1 MIQRIY
7 RLLSRTV
14 QIWNERR
21 PTQHAAAL
29 AYYSM
34 FAFAPVLYVIVR
46 VAGRFFSEPVVTDTL
61 NTFLVTLLGADVA
74 DYVAEMVANTAAD
87 SAGGSLLTTII
98 STGALLYAATGFFVH
113 LQRTLNS
120 IWEAHRQTEGTVRRF
135 LVGRFI
141 AFAMVMGLAALLAV
155 SLFAGT
161 AITLLQ
167 NMIGISTRFQLA
179 YTAVMF
185 GLGTLTFAV
194 IFKTLPAAPVRWRHS
209 LIGGMVTAILVGIGG
224 AVMLIYLRLSHAG
237 TAFEAAG
244 SLAVILIGVYYSAQL
259 LLAGAVFTRALGE
272 KDGDWSA

>member
-1 MIQRIY
+1 MTCE
-7 RLLSRTV
+7 LLCSVGPGIATCAHAPSCRDKCTRDPAHLPALVPRTV

-135 LVGRFI
+135 WSG
-141 AFAMVMGLAALLAV
+141 ALSPSPWSWDWPHSWL
-155 SLFAGT
+155 SL
-161 AITLLQ
+161 
-167 NMIGISTRFQLA
+167 S
-179 YTAVMF
+179 
-185 GLGTLTFAV
+185 
-194 IFKTLPAAPVRWRHS
+194 LPAPPSPCCR
-209 LIGGMVTAILVGIGG
+209 T
-224 AVMLIYLRLSHAG
+224 
-237 TAFEAAG
+237 
-244 SLAVILIGVYYSAQL
+244 
-259 LLAGAVFTRALGE
+259 
-272 KDGDWSA
+272 

>member
-1 MIQRIY
+1 MY

-120 IWEAHRQTEGTVRRF
+120 IWETQPQTEGTVRRF

-194 IFKTLPAAPVRWRHS
+194 IFKTLPAAPVRWRHC

-272 KDGDWSA
+272 KDDDWSA